1 MLTARVLE
9 EENERKK
16 KRKMVGTSEN
26 LQSLF
31 TKESSK
37 DGKAKGTGDFM
48 TRGFTIPA
56 GGKR

>member
-16 KRKMVGTSEN
+16 KRKMGTNEN

-31 TKESSK
+31 TKDSGK
-37 DGKAKGTGDFM
+37 DAKTKGTGDFM
-48 TRGFTIPA
+48 TRGFSIPA